1 MRISD
6 WSSDV
11 CSSDLMFPSRS
22 RTGTAIDEAGFEF
35 VYQPIVAVQGGEEAQ
50 FQCLLRLRDSAGIVH
65 QAAAIVPVA
74 ERRGWMSDVDLWAV
88 SEAVA
93 VIAHKQAANSR
104 LRLFL
109 TQSTVSLAAPQYAE
123 WLRDQQ
129 LAERIAAE

>member
-65 QAAAIVPVA
+65 QAAAIVAVA
-74 ERRGWMSDVDLWAV
+74 ERRGWMSDVDRWAV
-88 SEAVA
+88 SVAVA
-93 VIAHKQAANSR
+93 VIAHTQAPTST

-109 TQSTVSLAAPQYAE
+109 TPSPVHPIGRAAGRE
-123 WLRDQQ
+123 N
-129 LAERIAAE
+129 ESH